1 MNVDITGFL
10 SWKEQTESNFFLA
23 FLYAA
28 VRAANSVPELRR
40 RIRGE
45 QVVDMTSAHLPVE

>member
-45 QVVDMTSAHLPVE
+45 QVVDMTSAPLPVE